1 MRMRFSWLKDIEEKY
16 ASDHTRFS
24 IAGPEQAMDEKEELV
39 FDKARKQAR
48 DTKVPVKVD
57 VVLLEKRGE
66 IDSFPWAL
74 ISPDG
79 TVEYVY

>member
-1 MRMRFSWLKDIEEKY
+1 MRFSWLKDIEKEY
-16 ASDHTRFS
+16 ASDHTRFR
-24 IAGPEQAMDEKEELV
+24 IGGLAGAEDEQEEQV
-39 FDKARKQAR
+39 FDKAKKKAT
-48 DTKVPVKVD
+48 DSNEPVKID

-74 ISPDG
+74 IRPDG